1 MQEINQK
8 LFQFVFGFARQSSFL
23 DAVGVFASEILPF
36 LIIFFIL
43 LLFFR
48 QKEWRP
54 KFLFFIE
61 VILAFVLARGILTQ
75 FFHFFFQQSRPYEL
89 LGLKPLVMTLGTTF
103 PSSHAT
109 IFFCLATSV
118 FFFDKKLGSWALL
131 IALLNGV
138 ARIFVGVHWPMDIVA
153 GMVFGI
159 LSAVLMHEI
168 FRPSFEALKNRKV
181 EI

>member
-1 MQEINQK
+1 MQEINEN
-8 LFQFVFGFARQSSFL
+8 LFRLIFGLARQSFFL
-23 DAVGVFASEILPF
+23 DAVGVFAAEVLPF
-36 LIIFFIL
+36 LIIFFVL
-43 LLFFR
+43 LLFFK

-75 FFHFFFQQSRPYEL
+75 FFHFFFQQQRPYEL
-89 LGLKPLVMTLGTTF
+89 LGLKPLVLTLGTTF

-109 IFFCLATSV
+109 IFFCLAMLV

-138 ARIFVGVHWPMDIVA
+138 ARIYVGVHWPLDIVGGA
-153 GMVFGI
+153 IFGI

-181 EI
+181 EV